1 MNTTLQ
7 KLRELAQES
16 VLSSEDTSI
25 RKQEI
30 IASCSELAAPL
41 IRAFKDVEKEFV
53 RISVLRQI
61 WPHDYDRRD
70 DRVAGLLIS
79 FVGSDEAPYGLKLAV
94 PHGSLRFEVSL
105 KGDGSPVFS
114 CYRDTHGQRPLA
126 MDFANGDDWLEFFYK
141 SIADLVEL

>member
-1 MNTTLQ
+1 MNQTLQ

-16 VLSSEDTSI
+16 VLVAEDNIS

-30 IASCSELAAPL
+30 IASCSELAEPL
-41 IRAFKDVEKEFV
+41 IRAFKDVEREFV

-70 DRVAGLLIS
+70 DRVAGLLIQMI
-79 FVGSDEAPYGLKLAV
+79 GPEGAPYGLALAV
-94 PHGSLRFEVSL
+94 PHGSLRFEVAL
-105 KGDGSPVFS
+105 KTDGSAVFS
-114 CYRDTHGQRPLA
+114 CTRDTHGQRPSM
-126 MDFANGDDWLEFFYK
+126 MDFANGEDWLEFFYK